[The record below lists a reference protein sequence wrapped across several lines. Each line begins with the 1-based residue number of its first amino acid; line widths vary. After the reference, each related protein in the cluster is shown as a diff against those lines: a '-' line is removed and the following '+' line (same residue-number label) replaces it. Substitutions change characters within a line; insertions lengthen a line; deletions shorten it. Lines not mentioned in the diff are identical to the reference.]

1 MPENGINEEQAWEE
15 ASRLVAG
22 FGVLSIE
29 AVLLGA
35 ILYMLFNE
43 LRDELQRRKK

>member
-1 MPENGINEEQAWEE
+1 MNEEQAWEE
-15 ASRLVAG
+15 VSRLVAG

-29 AVLLGA
+29 SILLGV

-43 LRDELQRRKK
+43 LRDELQRRRK

>member
-1 MPENGINEEQAWEE
+1 MNEEQAWQ
-15 ASRLVAG
+15 VANQLIVG